1 MNVNDRDLGR
11 SSRMM
16 TRMIPMAIWLGMSGI
31 ALLALFQAMPAAA
44 YLRAKNQSRSERGD
58 RHDA

>member
-1 MNVNDRDLGR
+1 
-11 SSRMM
+11 MM
-16 TRMIPMAIWLGMSGI
+16 TRIIPMAIWLGMSGI